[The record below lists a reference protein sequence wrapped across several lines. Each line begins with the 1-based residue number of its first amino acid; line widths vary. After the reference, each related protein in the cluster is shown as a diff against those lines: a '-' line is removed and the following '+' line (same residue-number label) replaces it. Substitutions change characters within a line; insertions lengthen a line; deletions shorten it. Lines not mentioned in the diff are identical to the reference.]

1 MSDKSLLDKLEHLV
15 SRFKE
20 VGTLIKDPE
29 DISDLARNVKHNN
42 EYSDLQ

>member
-20 VGTLIKDPE
+20 VGTLITDPE
-29 DISDLARNVKHNN
+29 VISDMDRYVK
-42 EYSDLQ
+42 Q